1 MLSFL
6 EIPIGVRKRLDF
18 YRSSFFWQTDDTKKK
33 YRLTK
38 WNIVCRPKDQG
49 GLGIEVL
56 ELKNKCLLSKWL
68 FKILTEEGMWQQILT
83 NKYLKHQTLAQVEAK
98 PTDSPFWKGLMRV
111 KNDFFRRGFFKVG
124 TGDSVRFWEDIWL
137 GNTPLA
143 QQYPSLYNIVQRK
156 NIMVATVLAQT
167 PLNITFRRSLN
178 DYKWNQ
184 WLNLCQRLMGVEL
197 SNDSD
202 KFVWKLNES
211 GVFTIKS
218 MYLNLMQGHTV
229 FLRKYLRKLKIPL

>member
-1 MLSFL
+1 MDYNLVAGLKFFMKVGQ
-6 EIPIGVRKRLDF
+6 IGDAENKLTCDSCNAQVCKVEKLLLHF
-18 YRSSFFWQTDDTKKK
+18 ISSYRSSFFWQTDDTKKK

-124 TGDSVRFWEDIWL
+124 TGDSVRFWEDI
-137 GNTPLA
+137 
-143 QQYPSLYNIVQRK
+143 R
-156 NIMVATVLAQT
+156 
-167 PLNITFRRSLN
+167 
-178 DYKWNQ
+178 
-184 WLNLCQRLMGVEL
+184 
-197 SNDSD
+197 
-202 KFVWKLNES
+202 
-211 GVFTIKS
+211 
-218 MYLNLMQGHTV
+218 
-229 FLRKYLRKLKIPL
+229 